1 MAIQT
6 VQTVGS
12 ASSIR
17 ARVHH
22 LLHYYSEDNTMT
34 PEQILE
40 KLREIYNQRGDTA
53 KMTKALW
60 ALIKELERAEG
71 TKV

>member
-1 MAIQT
+1 
-6 VQTVGS
+6 
-12 ASSIR
+12 
-17 ARVHH
+17 
-22 LLHYYSEDNTMT
+22 MT